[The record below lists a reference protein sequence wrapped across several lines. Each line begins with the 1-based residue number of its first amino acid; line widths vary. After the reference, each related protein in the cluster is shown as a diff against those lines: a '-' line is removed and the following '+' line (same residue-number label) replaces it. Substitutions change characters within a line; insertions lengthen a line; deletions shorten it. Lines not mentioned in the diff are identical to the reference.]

1 MTATEAARHPSPGL
15 VGDDETVVMAVQL
28 AVSKGEGRHPL
39 PGDAT
44 GKSVEVQGNL
54 EVDLFN

>member
-15 VGDDETVVMAVQL
+15 VGDDETVDMAVQQL

-39 PGDAT
+39 PSDAT
-44 GKSVEVQGNL
+44 GESVEAG
-54 EVDLFN
+54 EVGGGFI